1 MRQPDPTRSDVPRRS
16 HPDRAPVPLAGTPEA
31 PLLTAA
37 DRLTRRVAEATSQL
51 ATAYCKYTE
60 DGDRPATQQTHA
72 DSPSE
77 QMTGEKSGLGYALR
91 ESAVLAQA
99 GAAAACRQPRAR
111 DRRQGLAATD
121 RCLDRLATW
130 LGLAERFGDL
140 APPTV
145 LALLEELSR
154 VRVEL
159 LALAGSSGP
168 EAAETTHATITLD
181 VNNVSRYHSP

>member
-1 MRQPDPTRSDVPRRS
+1 MQRTAQEPHSTRS
-16 HPDRAPVPLAGTPEA
+16 PEA
-31 PLLTAA
+31 PPTHAAPAPAPFPGAAETPLLEAA
-37 DRLTRRVAEATSQL
+37 DRLTRRVAEATAEL
-51 ATAYCKYTE
+51 PGA
-60 DGDRPATQQTHA
+60 GRR
-72 DSPSE
+72 
-77 QMTGEKSGLGYALR
+77 LGYALR

-99 GAAAACRQPRAR
+99 GAAAACRQPLAR

-140 APPTV
+140 PPPIV

-159 LALAGSSGP
+159 LTLAGAAGP
-168 EAAETTHATITLD
+168 APGL
-181 VNNVSRYHSP
+181 R

>member
-1 MRQPDPTRSDVPRRS
+1 MHRTTLKPHSIRS
-16 HPDRAPVPLAGTPEA
+16 PEA
-31 PLLTAA
+31 PLLEAA
-37 DRLTRRVAEATSQL
+37 DRLTRRVAD
-51 ATAYCKYTE
+51 ATAE
-60 DGDRPATQQTHA
+60 PPAA
-72 DSPSE
+72 
-77 QMTGEKSGLGYALR
+77 GRRLGYALR

-99 GAAAACRQPRAR
+99 GAAAACRQALAR
-111 DRRQGLAATD
+111 DRRQALAATD

-140 APPTV
+140 PPPTV

-159 LALAGSSGP
+159 LTLAG
-168 EAAETTHATITLD
+168 AADLDGAEMTHAPITLD